1 MHEHARGE
9 GRSRLPSVQNV
20 YLEARRSGPS
30 TTHEIHREPAPRLFM
45 RSRPKIASGTL
56 FHRLRNNIRS
66 QKGQR
71 ARPRQHNQ
79 TKQHQAEN
87 KPPHDSTL
95 LPLLLLLLLLLLLS
109 LLLLLLPPE
118 LLLGELPLL
127 HVPQKREAVAALAPA
142 KLADDSS
149 RDERVPAVVADVGEV
164 LRLAQEVRVG
174 PSAVRPPHDP
184 VGLVSRGRG
193 MSMSPCCGLPRSF
206 GDLFR
211 LRAADHDGLAH
222 GGGRAAMPSDDGC
235 RHTHRLL
242 GVLGGSHVG
251 QEAHA
256 EGCRGR

>member
-1 MHEHARGE
+1 MWASPDIVEKEIDQDQEQSNVADSNYGC
-9 GRSRLPSVQNV
+9 GGNPSN
-20 YLEARRSGPS
+20 
-30 TTHEIHREPAPRLFM
+30 
-45 RSRPKIASGTL
+45 
-56 FHRLRNNIRS
+56 
-66 QKGQR
+66 
-71 ARPRQHNQ
+71 
-79 TKQHQAEN
+79 
-87 KPPHDSTL
+87 
-95 LPLLLLLLLLLLLS
+95 
-109 LLLLLLPPE
+109 
-118 LLLGELPLL
+118 
-127 HVPQKREAVAALAPA
+127 A
-142 KLADDSS
+142 KLADDPS
-149 RDERVPAVVADVGEV
+149 RGERVPAVVADVGEV

-184 VGLVSRGRG
+184 VGVVSRGRG